1 MTKMKVI
8 VLLFCWLM
16 NGGCN
21 NEVVEQDSFVD
32 SSKVDTSKIELI
44 KDLYEL
50 QQSLTQIYTTDSLT
64 QLELDNNKLLIDSL
78 IRRSLDYK
86 DNELDVQLLR
96 NEFNSM
102 SAKYKKQIDTL
113 SKSNE
118 LLKFENVVAKQKI
131 EKQKRDYD
139 RLNRESSYILDS
151 LDKVTAFSVE
161 NIKFEC
167 IGSSL
172 FDSEYITNKGS
183 KIKYIRFSA
192 SIPKNKMSGSYL
204 LRVELF
210 STDKKDI
217 LFNEEVV
224 YYDGKEKSILFKLG
238 GGASFKKGEHIA
250 RVFLS
255 HKMIY
260 ETSLKII

>member
-1 MTKMKVI
+1 MKVI

-32 SSKVDTSKIELI
+32 SSKVDTSKVELI

-50 QQSLTQIYTTDSLT
+50 QQSLTQIYATDSIT
-64 QLELDNNKLLIDSL
+64 QLELDGNKILIDSL
-78 IRRSLDYK
+78 IRRSLEYK
-86 DNELDVQLLR
+86 DRELDIQLMR
-96 NEFNSM
+96 NQFDAL

-118 LLKFENVVAKQKI
+118 LLKFQNVIAQQKI
-131 EKQKRDYD
+131 EKQKREYD
-139 RLNRESSYILDS
+139 KLNRESLYLLDS
-151 LDKVTAFSVE
+151 LDLVMAVSVE

-183 KIKYIRFSA
+183 KVKYVKFSA
-192 SIPKNKMSGSYL
+192 SIPKNKISGSYL

-210 STDKKDI
+210 STDKKDV

-224 YYDGKEKSILFKLG
+224 YYDGKEKNILFKLG
-238 GGASFKKGEHIA
+238 AGASFKKGEHIA